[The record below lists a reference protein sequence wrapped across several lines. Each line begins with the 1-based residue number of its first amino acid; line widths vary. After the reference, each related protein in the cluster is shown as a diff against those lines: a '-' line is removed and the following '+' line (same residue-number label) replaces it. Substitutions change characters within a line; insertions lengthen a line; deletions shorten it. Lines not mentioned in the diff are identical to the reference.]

1 MVSRAGAGLVSA
13 AGAGPA
19 HNCMVSGAGAGLAHN
34 CMGLTGAEKRQA
46 LSLEVADTR
55 DGV

>member
-1 MVSRAGAGLVSA
+1 MVSGAGAGL
-13 AGAGPA
+13 A
-19 HNCMVSGAGAGLAHN
+19 HNCMVSAAGAGLAHN

-46 LSLEVADTR
+46 LSLEVADIR

>member
-1 MVSRAGAGLVSA
+1 MVSRAGAGLVSG
-13 AGAGPA
+13 AGAGLP
-19 HNCMVSGAGAGLAHN
+19 HNCMVSAAGAGLAHN
-34 CMGLTGAEKRQA
+34 CMGSTGADKRQA